1 MKTATLVPPSS
12 TVPRLSALAVA
23 AMTALSASIAS
34 AQQYEYPDP
43 FPGGYPSLA
52 GVSGA
57 GRMYME
63 SYFPPPV
70 TASPTYPA
78 WSPDGESFAFASQG
92 RIWVVPVEGG
102 TAHQI
107 TTGPGY
113 HSQPSWSP
121 DGQHIAYAA
130 DLDRNFDIF
139 VVEVAT
145 GESQRIT
152 TSPFLDLRPRW
163 SPDGSRILFTTERD
177 GTFDLWVHD
186 MVSGTAEPIV
196 ADPQANDMAGDWIG
210 DSGDIVFVSRRGEA
224 ALGSGS
230 LWRWRAASGDVELLI
245 RIETNYQAAP
255 VVAPHGGIVAYIT
268 DSSGNNDLYA
278 VPSEKSPRGIQ
289 PVRLTHSRTDEY
301 FPSWSPDGEH
311 LVYARNGGTSDQART
326 IDNGM
331 GFALYTVTR
340 GGGEPKRIRIDDYA
354 WSEPTGQ
361 LRVRVSDSGGELLP
375 SRIYLTG
382 SDGRAYF
389 PNGSY
394 PRVVSVTED
403 YYFHTDGSFSVTLPV
418 GEARLEAW
426 RGFEYEPVSRTV
438 DVRAGEFT
446 TVEVQLDRWIDM
458 AADGWY
464 SGDNHI
470 HPNYGGHYFVTP
482 EDLRNKAHSEDLNV
496 ANGMIA
502 NYWGNSRVEDLE
514 HFLGHP
520 HPHTGPRT
528 VVYYNEEYR
537 PSFFAHLSLLNL
549 IELITP
555 FYIGSVGTAHQ
566 ALYPD
571 NASVLRRVHEQ
582 GGIGGYVHPF
592 GLRHRDPDAAGAG
605 SARELPVDAVLGLAD
620 FVDVACIWSDELGTA
635 EVWYRL
641 LNTGSRIP
649 GTAGTDVMSDIWR
662 HPAVGTTRSYV
673 YTGEDHLHYDAWADA
688 MAAGRAFVTSGPLLT
703 LDVAGDGT
711 TGPGKGMGEELGVSR
726 GDVVTVSAT
735 ARSLFSMHR
744 LEIVQNGK
752 HRAYGRRRR
761 RRAID
766 RRGTGDPHRGQR
778 LDRGAR
784 PGSAPARR
792 HGQLPLCP
800 HQPGL
805 RHCRRRADPLARRR
819 GFFRPVDRPDAGR
832 TPRNGP
838 LGRPRTQGRGA
849 RDVRGGSA
857 VVPGAGGGGGRGR
870 RPAGIGG
877 EAILEDCPVHVGDAR
892 HVWGS
897 RADLSRG

>member
-1 MKTATLVPPSS
+1 MKIAMKLTAPTS
-12 TVPRLSALAVA
+12 PRFTSALYLLALALA
-23 AMTALSASIAS
+23 ALLLPNPVS
-34 AQQYEYPDP
+34 AQEQYEYPDP
-43 FPGGYPSLA
+43 FPGGYPSLSGA
-52 GVSGA
+52 SGA

-78 WSPDGESFAFASQG
+78 WSPDGESFAFAYQG

-102 TAHQI
+102 TALQV
-107 TTGPGY
+107 TNGPGY
-113 HSQPSWSP
+113 HSQPTWSP
-121 DGQHIAYAA
+121 DGRNIAYAA
-130 DLDRNFDIF
+130 DIDRNFDIH
-139 VVEVAT
+139 VVDVAT
-145 GESQRIT
+145 GESRQLT
-152 TSPFLDLRPRW
+152 SSPFLDLRPRW
-163 SPDGSRILFTTERD
+163 SPDGSRILFTTERN
-177 GTFDLWVHD
+177 GNFDLWVYD
-186 MVSGTAEPIV
+186 LERGDAEAIV
-196 ADPQANDMAGDWIG
+196 ADPQANDMAGDWVG

-230 LWRWRAASGDVELLI
+230 LWRWRADTGEVELLI

-268 DSSGNNDLYA
+268 DASGNNDLYA
-278 VPSEKSPRGIQ
+278 VPSQKSERGIQ

-311 LVYARNGGTSDQART
+311 LVYARNGGTADQPRT

-340 GGGEPKRIRIDDYA
+340 GGGEPKRVRIDDFA

-361 LRVRVSDSGGELLP
+361 LRVRVSDSDGELLP
-375 SRIYLTG
+375 SRVYLQG
-382 SDGRAYF
+382 SDGRSYF
-389 PNGSY
+389 PDTSY

-418 GEARLEAW
+418 GEAQLEAW

-438 DVRAGEFT
+438 EVRAGEFS

-458 AADGWY
+458 AGDGWY

-482 EDLRNKAHSEDLNV
+482 EDLRNKAHAEDLNV

-537 PSFFAHLSLLNL
+537 PSYFAHLSLLNL
-549 IELITP
+549 VELITP
-555 FYIGSVGTAHQ
+555 FYVGSIGTAHH

-571 NASVLRRVHEQ
+571 NAHILRRVHEQ

-592 GLRHRDPDAAGAG
+592 GLRHREPDEAGAG
-605 SARELPVDAVLGLAD
+605 SARELPVDAILGVAD

-635 EVWYRL
+635 EIWYRL

-649 GTAGTDVMSDIWR
+649 ATAGTDVMSDIWR
-662 HPAVGTTRSYV
+662 HPAVGTTRTYV
-673 YTGEDHLHYDAWADA
+673 YTGEDHLHYDAWADS
-688 MAAGRAFVTSGPLLT
+688 MAAGRAFVTSGPILT
-703 LDVAGDGT
+703 LDVAG
-711 TGPGKGMGEELGVSR
+711 PGAASGMGMGEELAVSS
-726 GDVVTVSAT
+726 GDVVKVTAT
-735 ARSLFSMHR
+735 ARSLFTMHR
-744 LEIVQNGK
+744 LEIVQNGRIIHTVDATGDMK
-752 HRAYGRRRR
+752 AIEAELEIPIEGSGWIAARVLGPPQHGAMDSYLFAHTNPVFTIADGEPIRSPEDAAFFVRWIDQTLGELRAMDRWDDPAHKAEVLATFEEGRRLYQ
-761 RRAID
+761 AQVD
-766 RRGTGDPHRGQR
+766 GMEG
-778 LDRGAR
+778 GAR
-784 PGSAPARR
+784 
-792 HGQLPLCP
+792 
-800 HQPGL
+800 
-805 RHCRRRADPLARRR
+805 
-819 GFFRPVDRPDAGR
+819 AGR
-832 TPRNGP
+832 
-838 LGRPRTQGRGA
+838 
-849 RDVRGGSA
+849 
-857 VVPGAGGGGGRGR
+857 
-870 RPAGIGG
+870 
-877 EAILEDCPVHVGDAR
+877 
-892 HVWGS
+892 
-897 RADLSRG
+897 